1 MIVLIGSTHDDRIFF
16 ESLITQR
23 RKERILKLFD
33 ASYGKLF
40 GQDVCLVCDVYTNY
54 RAQAVCQYLIEKY
67 FVILVLSVGTCR
79 GFSPERNRNDV
90 VVSRT
95 VVLSDV
101 NQVPTLGG
109 RWGELRELG
118 ERLESSRQVLSFL
131 LPILKQR
138 LFTPNY
144 EADFV
149 SSSHFY
155 TKKEE
160 LEPRRLHGR
169 LFGLERNIAL
179 DCTLGGIGVACSL
192 YHVPFIA
199 LKVVEGNY
207 AEPIDVN
214 DYASILQKEAEVG
227 RVVVNV
233 INDISQSYILEE

>member
-1 MIVLIGSTHDDRIFF
+1 MIVLIGSSHDDRIFF

-40 GQDVCLVCDVYTNY
+40 GQDVYTNY

-118 ERLESSRQVLSFL
+118 ERLESSQQVLSFL